1 MSDLSVPP
9 IRVPEPAA
17 TRTTST
23 SIERL
28 TDRFAERRHGDH
40 FQTVRGGLWRDATTR
55 CGDDRAR
62 KPVARRL
69 AEPSPKSR
77 HGAQLSEKSNLA
89 DRHRLATDRSITLR
103 RRKCEREREVE
114 RRLIKDD
121 AADEVR
127 VDVAIANGNPR
138 SSAEDGGEEGES
150 RGIKATPRA
159 PRCAECGARDE
170 CLYLHEHRTTPLKE
184 WGDHR
189 TRCPRLTLVNK
200 GAARILNA
208 GEATLPHLEESK
220 FIG

>member
-1 MSDLSVPP
+1 M
-9 IRVPEPAA
+9 AC
-17 TRTTST
+17 
-23 SIERL
+23 RL
-28 TDRFAERRHGDH
+28 T
-40 FQTVRGGLWRDATTR
+40 
-55 CGDDRAR
+55 
-62 KPVARRL
+62 K
-69 AEPSPKSR
+69 PSPKSR

-103 RRKCEREREVE
+103 RCKCERERQVE

-127 VDVAIANGNPR
+127 IDVAIANGNPR

-184 WGDHR
+184 WGDHGAR
-189 TRCPRLTLVNK
+189 RPRLSLINE
-200 GAARILNA
+200 GATRILNA
-208 GEATLPHLEESK
+208 GEATLSHLEESK